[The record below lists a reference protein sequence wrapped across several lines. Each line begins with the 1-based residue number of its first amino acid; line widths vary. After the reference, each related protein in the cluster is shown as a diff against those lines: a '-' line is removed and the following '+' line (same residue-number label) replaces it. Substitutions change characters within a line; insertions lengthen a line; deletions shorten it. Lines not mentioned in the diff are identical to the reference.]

1 MKELICYTKSKNWH
15 FIKLATTKTVI
26 TNSKFQRKYSLST
39 THYIFNSSSHI
50 RVFDMDPLVLNLV
63 CEKMAESDLAIKPY
77 MAVNGRLFTL
87 YGIITE
93 SVSIKVHE

>member
-1 MKELICYTKSKNWH
+1 
-15 FIKLATTKTVI
+15 
-26 TNSKFQRKYSLST
+26 
-39 THYIFNSSSHI
+39 
-50 RVFDMDPLVLNLV
+50 MDPLVLNLV

-93 SVSIKVHE
+93 SVSIKVHEWGIYKLWFDNKVLLKTSWNVASEGGVVKDFAKKRGLI